1 MAPYNRSFR
10 SDRIASDE
18 ESYYVGSVNR
28 NRFHRPD
35 CEFALYIPTHRQVVF
50 DSHRAAVESGRN
62 PCGQC
67 RA

>member
-1 MAPYNRSFR
+1 MAPYNRHPK

-18 ESYYVGSVNR
+18 ELYYVGSVSR

-35 CEFALYIPTHRQVVF
+35 CEFALHIPRHKQVLF
-50 DSHRAAVESGRN
+50 DSHRSAVKSGRK

-67 RA
+67 QA